1 MIRVNR
7 LPKLRS
13 LGKVYRQ
20 AGRQT
25 RKCWV
30 AYQAIVSLTARLSA
44 FCHMQVFEN
53 IRKDTA
59 IFFADFLSLYF
70 QEIFYSSSFQD
81 PEAIYV
87 ETYNDFDN
95 GCLQFHF
102 FQFIFTN
109 SGKL

>member
-30 AYQAIVSLTARLSA
+30 AYQAIVSLTARRLSD
-44 FCHMQVFEN
+44 FCHMQVLEN
-53 IRKDTA
+53 KRKDTVMFLA
-59 IFFADFLSLYF
+59 DIFVITSKN
-70 QEIFYSSSFQD
+70 S
-81 PEAIYV
+81 
-87 ETYNDFDN
+87 
-95 GCLQFHF
+95 C
-102 FQFIFTN
+102 FTKEWF
-109 SGKL
+109 SGA

>member
-59 IFFADFLSLYF
+59 IFFAEFLSLL
-70 QEIFYSSSFQD
+70 SSFQD